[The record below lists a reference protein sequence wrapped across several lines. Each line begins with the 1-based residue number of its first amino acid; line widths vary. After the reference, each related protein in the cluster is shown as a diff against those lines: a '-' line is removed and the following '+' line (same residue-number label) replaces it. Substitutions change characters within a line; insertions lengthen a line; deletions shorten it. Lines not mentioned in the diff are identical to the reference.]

1 MDPED
6 YNRKIKNR
14 HARTAQNRR
23 VVMDEMKKT
32 DQGFTDQLPMPDVLP
47 SDRRNPR
54 QNEMAKYNEV
64 FFDPRYDGFESELE
78 FITDM
83 PFHASKDVDS
93 SPLGVGFEL
102 LDHRTGYVF
111 DKVLPFARNTGVK
124 WARLQTG
131 WQRAEK
137 EPGKYDFVWLDEI
150 VDGLLEAGIQ
160 PWFSLSFGNGLYM
173 DAEPIP
179 PHSTY
184 LFSPTRFGEKGVRGW
199 TNYCKAMAEHFKTRV
214 FHWEV
219 WNEPNAGFLRVPGTG
234 KKIIPENPA
243 VYTELVAITAKA
255 LRSVQPQ
262 AKIIAGSISG
272 AEICN
277 EYISKLFRSG
287 IAEHIDIFSYHPYQ
301 QIPEIYYQDRLQY
314 IRDLIAESGRPITIW
329 QGENG
334 RPSNS
339 ALLRRGWKA
348 TEGSQARYLTRR
360 YLTDLRLGVEMTS
373 YFLICDIGNGYFP
386 NGNVHSQGVI
396 DATDPDNYRPK
407 LAYRA
412 MQSMAWLFDSRTKLM
427 HACFEIH
434 PMTSWGISTLPLE
447 TADGL
452 TCAFRRGNIPIFAYY
467 HPTNIDADWQIKP
480 VQLVTWLDGAMKFDK
495 PILIDPITA
504 RIYRIVNKID
514 WCHDVYDDML
524 VLPRLPLL
532 DYPLFVTD
540 ASLMNEK

>member
-1 MDPED
+1 M
-6 YNRKIKNR
+6 
-14 HARTAQNRR
+14 
-23 VVMDEMKKT
+23 
-32 DQGFTDQLPMPDVLP
+32 
-47 SDRRNPR
+47 
-54 QNEMAKYNEV
+54 
-64 FFDPRYDGFESELE
+64 
-78 FITDM
+78 
-83 PFHASKDVDS
+83 
-93 SPLGVGFEL
+93 
-102 LDHRTGYVF
+102 
-111 DKVLPFARNTGVK
+111 
-124 WARLQTG
+124 
-131 WQRAEK
+131 
-137 EPGKYDFVWLDEI
+137 
-150 VDGLLEAGIQ
+150 
-160 PWFSLSFGNGLYM
+160 
-173 DAEPIP
+173 
-179 PHSTY
+179 
-184 LFSPTRFGEKGVRGW
+184 
-199 TNYCKAMAEHFKTRV
+199 FK
-214 FHWEV
+214 
-219 WNEPNAGFLRVPGTG
+219 
-234 KKIIPENPA
+234 
-243 VYTELVAITAKA
+243 
-255 LRSVQPQ
+255 
-262 AKIIAGSISG
+262 
-272 AEICN
+272 
-277 EYISKLFRSG
+277 SG
-287 IAEHIDIFSYHPYQ
+287 IAEYIDIFSYHPYQ

-334 RPSNS
+334 RPSKS

-412 MQSMAWLFDSRTKLM
+412 MQSMAWLFDSRTKPM

-434 PMTSWGISTLPLE
+434 PMISWGVSTLPLE

-467 HPTNIDADWQIKP
+467 HPTNIDADWQVKP
-480 VQLVTWLDGAMKFDK
+480 VQLVTWLDDAMKFDK

-504 RIYRIVNKID
+504 RIYRIVNKIE